1 MDTDNDDDDRQ
12 TAMAKI
18 ELDED
23 DCGSTIVAWTC
34 SGSRSGRRQTM
45 NKHHVKL
52 LETMLFTLRRRH
64 G

>member
-1 MDTDNDDDDRQ
+1 MATDNNDDDGQ

-18 ELDED
+18 ELDKD
-23 DCGSTIVAWTC
+23 DCCSTIVAWTC
-34 SGSRSGRRQTM
+34 SDSRSGRRQTM